1 MYWDRNSLTIFKKE
15 ITLLINFN
23 QSVINEIFRID
34 VIVCGVHGR
43 GAFRFPIELLFVM
56 KSETIVENT
65 SSVTYITC
73 KKHNGDILQ
82 NTIIDK
88 LQGSFVLMLEHM
100 TLDNQQ
106 VSISNIYITGDLVFF
121 VIILDKELFSPKWC
135 FNISYILKYG

>member
-1 MYWDRNSLTIFKKE
+1 MYWDRKE

-43 GAFRFPIELLFVM
+43 GAFRFSIELLFVM
-56 KSETIVENT
+56 ISEKLLKIQVVLPTLHA
-65 SSVTYITC
+65 
-73 KKHNGDILQ
+73 KKHNEDILQ

-88 LQGSFVLMLEHM
+88 LQESFVLMLEHM

-135 FNISYILKYG
+135 FNVSYILKYG